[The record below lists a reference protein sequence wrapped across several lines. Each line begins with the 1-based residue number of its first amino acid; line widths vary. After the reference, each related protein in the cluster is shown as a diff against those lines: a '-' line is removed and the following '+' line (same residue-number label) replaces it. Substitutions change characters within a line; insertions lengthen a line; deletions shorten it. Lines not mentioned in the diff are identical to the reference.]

1 MPDQPPVIAVD
12 GPSGSGKGLVATHL
26 ARQYGFNLLDSGAL
40 YRLVGLAARNEGI
53 ILESGVLGSG
63 LLESGVLAPGALDIE
78 RLAAISRNLD
88 VTFVPT
94 GDPED
99 PLEIKLSGV
108 VVTRKIRSDEAGVD
122 ASIVASIQPVRDGLH
137 QRQVSFRQPPGLVAD
152 GRDMGTEVFPDA
164 IVKIFLTASTEARA
178 ARRYNQLKD
187 KGIGVSLHDLFQ
199 SIQARDERDTE
210 RSVSPLRPAEDAI
223 VIDSTDMDI
232 ATVLDRVRHV
242 VAEKLGD

>member
-26 ARQYGFNLLDSGAL
+26 ARQYRFNLLDSGAL

-53 ILESGVLGSG
+53 ILESGVP
-63 LLESGVLAPGALDIE
+63 APGALDIE

-108 VVTRKIRSDEAGVD
+108 AVTRKIRSDEAGVD
-122 ASIVASIQPVRDGLH
+122 ASIVASIQPVRVGLH

-164 IVKIFLTASTEARA
+164 IVKIFLTASPEARA

-187 KGIGVSLHDLFQ
+187 KGIGVSLHDLFK

-210 RSVSPLRPAEDAI
+210 RSVSPLRPAEDAF
-223 VIDSTDMDI
+223 VIDSTDMDV
-232 ATVLDRVRHV
+232 ATVLDLVRHI